1 MDENKLLINV
11 PDIESVNYVVTFLT
25 GISPLPLGTAA
36 AIYFSWPDANAAP
49 TWQYLGHINN
59 NKPSAIFKIAQL
71 KKSHE
76 LETHV
81 NGMVFGAQEISH
93 IAQIGI
99 SIEPELTVAQQTPAV
114 VSNNVK
120 LNLKSFII
128 PISLQSSAN
137 DNKQFGQRM
146 LENFFNYASSFCMSV
161 PEIPPATSETFVPF
175 SVVQNW
181 YTNFQRRMEQN
192 PNYWK
197 QC

>member
-1 MDENKLLINV
+1 M
-11 PDIESVNYVVTFLT
+11 PDIDAVNYVVIFLT

-76 LETHV
+76 LETHS

-99 SIEPELTVAQQTPAV
+99 SIEPELTVTQQTPAV
-114 VSNNVK
+114 VSTYGLVSWK
-120 LNLKSFII
+120 FVHCIFPLYTLNAVAKSK
-128 PISLQSSAN
+128 AW
-137 DNKQFGQRM
+137 
-146 LENFFNYASSFCMSV
+146 
-161 PEIPPATSETFVPF
+161 FV
-175 SVVQNW
+175 
-181 YTNFQRRMEQN
+181 YM
-192 PNYWK
+192 
-197 QC
+197 

>member
-1 MDENKLLINV
+1 MFGLIISGRLPQTDFVAVDENKLLINV
-11 PDIESVNYVVTFLT
+11 PDIEAVNYVVIFLT

-71 KKSHE
+71 KKGHE
-76 LETHV
+76 LGTQA

-114 VSNNVK
+114 
-120 LNLKSFII
+120 
-128 PISLQSSAN
+128 SSAN

-146 LENFFNYASSFCMSV
+146 LENFFNYASSFCVGV
-161 PEIPPATSETFVPF
+161 PEIPPATTETFVPF

>member
-25 GISPLPLGTAA
+25 GIAPLPLGTAA

-114 VSNNVK
+114 VSSSVK
-120 LNLKSFII
+120 HLFKCFLLSQFLCS
-128 PISLQSSAN
+128 PAQMTTSS
-137 DNKQFGQRM
+137 
-146 LENFFNYASSFCMSV
+146 SV
-161 PEIPPATSETFVPF
+161 NGCWKTFSITRPAFA
-175 SVVQNW
+175 
-181 YTNFQRRMEQN
+181 
-192 PNYWK
+192 
-197 QC
+197 